1 MSSLAEFVAPL
12 AMALPVAWSGA
23 LSVDQNVPPA
33 PEMAR
38 VGEVSHS
45 TKPSEPLIPVSAPS
59 STETS
64 SFEAFVD
71 SLVFRQMRI
80 EQRVIIRIAPRRVSE
95 RRNMLAQL
103 PVRAPVT
110 RYEET
115 DSTRCVEIQ
124 QIAGVETGS
133 GNRLLLFMRDADIL
147 SLNLEK
153 ACRARDFYSG
163 FYVEPNED
171 GKLCISRD
179 ILKSRNGARCNIKRM
194 MELEELDD

>member
-1 MSSLAEFVAPL
+1 
-12 AMALPVAWSGA
+12 
-23 LSVDQNVPPA
+23 
-33 PEMAR
+33 
-38 VGEVSHS
+38 
-45 TKPSEPLIPVSAPS
+45 
-59 STETS
+59 
-64 SFEAFVD
+64 
-71 SLVFRQMRI
+71 
-80 EQRVIIRIAPRRVSE
+80 IAPRRVSD

-110 RYEET
+110 RYEER

-147 SLNLEK
+147 SINLEK

-171 GKLCISRD
+171 GKLCVSRD

-194 MELEELDD
+194 MELEELDE